1 MTTTQRGGTSNVSQ
15 PLNSLQIVFKGQ
27 MCRLLILHLVCFSWA
42 PMSMSL
48 KVFSFERTQ
57 EVTQE
62 VSTHEVSFERTQE
75 VSDPPNSLSFATL
88 DSETIEDLPSRF
100 YWIKIVYSLAK
111 QWNLKSHLCR
121 FILCWSHK
129 QGAWDQRGVFHIY
142 GINHQP
148 WLTVRFCSSWLN
160 L

>member
-48 KVFSFERTQ
+48 KVFSFERTLLRAPF
-57 EVTQE
+57 E
-62 VSTHEVSFERTQE
+62 STLE
-75 VSDPPNSLSFATL
+75 VSDPSNSLSFATL
-88 DSETIEDLPSRF
+88 DSETSEDLPPRF
-100 YWIKIVYSLAK
+100 FWIKSFFSK
-111 QWNLKSHLCR
+111 QKALKLHFFR
-121 FILCWSHK
+121 FVLCWSHK
-129 QGAWDQRGVFHIY
+129 QGAWDQRGIFHIY
-142 GINHQP
+142 GIKNQP
-148 WLTVRFCSSWLN
+148 WLTIRFCSSWLN

>member
-75 VSDPPNSLSFATL
+75 VSNPPNSLSFATL

-100 YWIKIVYSLAK
+100 YWIIFY
-111 QWNLKSHLCR
+111 C
-121 FILCWSHK
+121 ILWQSNEIWSPICV
-129 QGAWDQRGVFHIY
+129 GLYCAGLTSREP
-142 GINHQP
+142 GISVEFSIFMESTTSPGSQSGSV
-148 WLTVRFCSSWLN
+148 TVG
-160 L
+160 